1 MILWFYVPFTGAQ
14 PPVIRAAVMVSLGI
28 GAFLLRRPK
37 RLFYS
42 LLLAYIALL
51 FWRPEGLRDA
61 GFQLSFA
68 GTAGT
73 LYAVSSFGS
82 LRSRNPLKRFHRSLR
97 PPVRL
102 VQYALHLLI
111 ISVAAWVATA
121 PIIIWYFGRLPIFGP
136 LVTLPALM
144 ILYFALTAGW
154 LMVLFAWFPLVGDVY
169 GAAFH
174 GLLWL
179 LERIA
184 VFSSAKLPSLDFLS
198 VRAAIIAFL
207 SASVLA
213 FLIPRIRRAPIPG
226 SLIAVL
232 SVGVIIVYGSL
243 WLPAREIK
251 AAILDVG
258 SGDGVLLRRGER
270 AVLIDGGSAYSNAMR
285 RQLRLNGLRRV
296 DLLVLTHGDADH
308 CSAVRDLLPRT
319 STGAALIGPG
329 VLRDEAGRKTVTALF
344 DNSVPVFVGNPG
356 TVVDLGRLGTIE
368 VLSPASGS
376 KPMRDHDNDLSLVLL
391 WRVGEASA
399 LFPGDISSRVEER
412 LLAEG
417 LIPEVDFLLTAHH
430 GSRFSTSSGWIDK
443 LSPDFAVISCAGNN
457 LYGHPSDEVLAVLN
471 QAGVGICRTDLEGA
485 VIIGYNGSEFERMP
499 WNQWW

>member
-1 MILWFYVPFTGAQ
+1 M
-14 PPVIRAAVMVSLGI
+14 
-28 GAFLLRRPK
+28 
-37 RLFYS
+37 
-42 LLLAYIALL
+42 
-51 FWRPEGLRDA
+51 
-61 GFQLSFA
+61 
-68 GTAGT
+68 
-73 LYAVSSFGS
+73 
-82 LRSRNPLKRFHRSLR
+82 
-97 PPVRL
+97 
-102 VQYALHLLI
+102 
-111 ISVAAWVATA
+111 
-121 PIIIWYFGRLPIFGP
+121 
-136 LVTLPALM
+136 
-144 ILYFALTAGW
+144 
-154 LMVLFAWFPLVGDVY
+154 
-169 GAAFH
+169 
-174 GLLWL
+174 
-179 LERIA
+179 
-184 VFSSAKLPSLDFLS
+184 
-198 VRAAIIAFL
+198 
-207 SASVLA
+207 
-213 FLIPRIRRAPIPG
+213 
-226 SLIAVL
+226 L

-258 SGDGVLLRRGER
+258 QGDGVLLRRGER
-270 AVLIDGGSAYSNAMR
+270 AVLIDGGPAYSNAMR

-319 STGAALIGPG
+319 SIGAALIGPG

-344 DNSVPVFVGNPG
+344 DHNVPVFVGNPG

-368 VLSPASGS
+368 VLSSASGS

-412 LLAEG
+412 LLAGG
-417 LIPEVDFLLTAHH
+417 LIPEVDFLLTTHH

-443 LSPDFAVISCAGNN
+443 LSPDFAVISCGRNN
-457 LYGHPSDEVLAVLN
+457 RYGHPSDEVLAVLN